1 MCVCV
6 CVCVCPKD
14 AFGAACGCRYTEVDG
29 KSLAQP
35 HICALICVPY
45 MCALYV
51 CRYMEVDGTALAQTG
66 AMARYFTYKHTY
78 KAHLIGHI

>member
-1 MCVCV
+1 M
-6 CVCVCPKD
+6 
-14 AFGAACGCRYTEVDG
+14 
-29 KSLAQP
+29 S
-35 HICALICVPY
+35 LICVPY